1 MRRWLYLAGRLTAVC
16 ASTSVLASTGLAA
29 TISERTPVKVKLG
42 QQLRSG
48 HDRKGDRVR
57 FVVAADVKAKDQTV
71 LISRGTPAVGTV
83 IRSTSRRM
91 FGQPGRLEFTIDYIS
106 VGGGQRVPL
115 RTTATAAKGHS
126 NTAATVAGAVLLTPI
141 ALFVKGNDVLVKEG
155 TAYTAF
161 VDQTMEVP
169 GHPSAA
175 NAIDAAKKGAER
187 LCVFRLKDGR
197 TVSGVLESFQAG
209 TYFVGTDLGR
219 LQISQD
225 KVQSIRPAE

>member
-1 MRRWLYLAGRLTAVC
+1 MGEWLHLARRLTTVC
-16 ASTSVLASTGLAA
+16 AFTSLVAGAGSAA
-29 TISERTPVKVKLG
+29 TISEQTPVKVKLA

-57 FVVAADVKAKDQTV
+57 FVVAADVKAKDRTV
-71 LISRGTPAVGTV
+71 LISKGTPAVGTV

-115 RTTATAAKGHS
+115 RTTSTAAKGHS

-169 GHPSAA
+169 GRPSAA
-175 NAIDAAKKGAER
+175 NAINAAQKGSER

-209 TYFVGTDLGR
+209 TYFVDTDLGR
-219 LQISQD
+219 LQIGQE
-225 KVQSIRPAE
+225 KVESIRTAP